1 MCGFKFRVQ
10 NIWPKLHE
18 GKWEQV
24 HENSSVVAGV
34 ISVIK
39 LTNRDR
45 LLPSIERVK
54 YDENF
59 LDILRSSRR
68 RWKHLLQS

>member
-1 MCGFKFRVQ
+1 MRV
-10 NIWPKLHE
+10 N
-18 GKWEQV
+18 
-24 HENSSVVAGV
+24 ENSSVVAGV

-54 YDENF
+54 YDE
-59 LDILRSSRR
+59 ISSIFCVPAGVDENIYSRVR
-68 RWKHLLQS
+68 VQNIWPWLHEGK

>member
-1 MCGFKFRVQ
+1 MKTFTPELGSRIFGPGYMRV
-10 NIWPKLHE
+10 N
-18 GKWEQV
+18 
-24 HENSSVVAGV
+24 ENSSVVAGV

-59 LDILRSSRR
+59 FDILRSSRR
-68 RWKHLLQS
+68 R